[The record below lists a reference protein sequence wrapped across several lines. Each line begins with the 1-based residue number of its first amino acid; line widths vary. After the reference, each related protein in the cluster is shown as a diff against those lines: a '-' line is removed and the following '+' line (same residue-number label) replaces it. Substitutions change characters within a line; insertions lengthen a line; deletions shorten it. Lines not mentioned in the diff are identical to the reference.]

1 MPLLWKAT
9 HDLNN
14 TGKISSAQL
23 PTNGSRVNLRDIWGN
38 HSFSPS
44 VLSSL
49 PWQTR
54 FCFTIRG
61 NHPLPHPPTVPR
73 HITLEVACILIK
85 GNSENYKSILLY
97 QAAVFYLGHRRK
109 LLSLVAIFSATGGE
123 KACQYPPSVVTVL
136 LHICI
141 ALFLTWLWN
150 DCRLE
155 LVEHALCILDTI
167 YCALHTWA
175 VAMCF
180 WQGCL
185 LVFLELVFP
194 PCFFFFFSFLSLAS
208 LCI

>member
-61 NHPLPHPPTVPR
+61 NHLLPHPPTVPR

-85 GNSENYKSILLY
+85 GNSEDYKSILLY
-97 QAAVFYLGHRRK
+97 QAAVFYLGASQKGRGK
-109 LLSLVAIFSATGGE
+109 LVSSVAIFSATGGE
-123 KACQYPPSVVTVL
+123 KACQYLPPCIVTIL
-136 LHICI
+136 LHIYI
-141 ALFLTWLWN
+141 ALFL
-150 DCRLE
+150 
-155 LVEHALCILDTI
+155 A
-167 YCALHTWA
+167 
-175 VAMCF
+175 
-180 WQGCL
+180 
-185 LVFLELVFP
+185 
-194 PCFFFFFSFLSLAS
+194 
-208 LCI
+208 